1 MLLRIR
7 TQDDQEVEV
16 QSEDLAISNLIKMLT
31 ESVKEENEIFEEI
44 PLFNV
49 SHRVFLKVLAFTR
62 HYHKDPMK
70 TIHKPLKDNHLP
82 VQKWYM
88 EFVSLETRESL
99 YELLEAASYLDIE
112 PLQDLLCARIASLIK
127 GTECDELKK
136 IFGLDYDVDGI

>member
-16 QSEDLAISNLIKMLT
+16 QSEDLVISNLIHMLT
-31 ESVKEENEIFEEI
+31 ESIEDEKEMFEEI

-49 SHRVFLKVLAFTR
+49 PHRVFLKVLAFTR

-70 TIHKPLKDNHLP
+70 AIQKPLKDNHLP
-82 VQKWYM
+82 VQKWYVD
-88 EFVSLETRESL
+88 FVSLETKDSL
-99 YELLEAASYLDIE
+99 YELLEAASYMDIE
-112 PLQDLLCARIASLIK
+112 PLQDLLCARIASLIQ

-136 IFGLDYDVDGI
+136 IFGLDYDI

>member
-1 MLLRIR
+1 MLLKIR

-16 QSEDLAISNLIKMLT
+16 QSEDLTISNLIRMLI
-31 ESVKEENEIFEEI
+31 ESVEEENQLFEEI

-70 TIHKPLKDNHLP
+70 TIQKPLKDNHLP
-82 VQKWYM
+82 VQKWYVD
-88 EFVSLETRESL
+88 FVSAETRDSL

-112 PLQDLLCARIASLIK
+112 QLQELVCARISCLIK
-127 GTECDELKK
+127 GTEYDELKK
-136 IFGLDYDVDGI
+136 IFGLDFDG

>member
-1 MLLRIR
+1 MLLKIR
-7 TQDDQEVEV
+7 TQDDQQVEV
-16 QSEDLAISNLIKMLT
+16 QSEDLNLSNLIKMLT
-31 ESVKEENEIFEEI
+31 ENIEEENEMFEEI

-70 TIHKPLKDNHLP
+70 TIQKPLKDNHLP

-88 EFVSLETRESL
+88 DFVSVESRDSL
-99 YELLEAASYLDIE
+99 YELLEAASYMDIE

-127 GTECDELKK
+127 GTECDELKR
-136 IFGLDYDVDGI
+136 IFGLDFEA

>member
-1 MLLRIR
+1 MLLKIR

-31 ESVKEENEIFEEI
+31 ESVEKEDELFEEI

-49 SHRVFLKVLAFTR
+49 PHRIFLKVLAFTR

-70 TIHKPLKDNHLP
+70 TIQKPLKDNHLP
-82 VQKWYM
+82 VQKWYAD
-88 EFVSLETRESL
+88 FVSVESRDSL
-99 YELLEAASYLDIE
+99 YELLEAASYMDIE

-136 IFGLDYDVDGI
+136 IFGLDFEV